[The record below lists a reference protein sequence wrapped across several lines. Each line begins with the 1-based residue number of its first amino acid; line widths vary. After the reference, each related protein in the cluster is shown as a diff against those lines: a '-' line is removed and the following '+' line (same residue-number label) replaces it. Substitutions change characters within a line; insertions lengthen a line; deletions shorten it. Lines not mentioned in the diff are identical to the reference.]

1 MRRRA
6 CLSGCLKQH
15 ALSLLSPLAT
25 VAVHAQPQDGEAV
38 WPEREPLRLVVPFP
52 VGGTSDRIGRR
63 VADLLGREIGQRILV
78 DNIGGGG
85 GSVGVA
91 QALRQPADGYTLIL
105 GGIGQNAI
113 AHALPA
119 PPGYDSRRDLI
130 ALGLLHVG
138 ANVLLVRADSPLR
151 RLEDLIA
158 EARRRPDP
166 IQYAY
171 TPASSGHMAMELLR
185 REAARCLMTQPG
197 CSALPLA
204 GQPYRGGGR
213 LLQDLVDGRVGLLF
227 VNLDSALADL
237 RAGRVRALAVSSARR
252 HPLLPEV
259 PTLAESGLPGFEVL
273 SWSGLMVAR
282 GTPAPVVERLEAALR
297 RVMASAE
304 MQRAMQAE
312 GLTLPPAGAEAHAQL
327 LAREITRWQR
337 LVHDGGIMS
346 D

>member
-1 MRRRA
+1 MRRRP
-6 CLSGCLKQH
+6 CLKLL

-25 VAVHAQPQDGEAV
+25 GPVCAQPQGGEAA
-38 WPEREPLRLVVPFP
+38 WPERGSLRLVVPFP
-52 VGGTSDRIGRR
+52 VGGASDRIGRR
-63 VADLLGREIGQRILV
+63 AAWMLAQEIGQGIDV
-78 DNIGGGG
+78 ENIGGAGG
-85 GSVGVA
+85 AVGVA

-105 GGIGQNAI
+105 GGIGQNAVV
-113 AHALPA
+113 HALPPAA
-119 PPGYDSRRDLI
+119 PYDSRQDLI

-151 RLEDLIA
+151 RLRDLIA
-158 EARRRPDP
+158 EARRRPGQL
-166 IQYAY
+166 QYAY

-185 REAARCLMTQPG
+185 REAAG
-197 CSALPLA
+197 CGPVPPACLPLPIT
-204 GQPYRGGGR
+204 GLPYRGGGR
-213 LLQDLVDGRVGLLF
+213 LLQDLVDGRVSLLF
-227 VNLDSALADL
+227 VNLDTALADL

-282 GTPAPVVERLEAALR
+282 GTPAPIVERLEAALR
-297 RVMASAE
+297 RVMASTE

-327 LAREITRWQR
+327 MAREIVRWQK
-337 LVHDGGIMS
+337 LVRDAGIMP